1 MYELHKDRYLYLK
14 NKRKNVSDNQD
25 FWRFHEEYTKAEM
38 QRWNDVI
45 RARDSYT
52 YWYDFSGDYDTIRD
66 PQFPIIMILSIF
78 LSIRDELK
86 KEREWF
92 ENLKKN
98 LKRFLP

>member
-1 MYELHKDRYLYLK
+1 M
-14 NKRKNVSDNQD
+14 SDNQD
-25 FWRFHEEYTKAEM
+25 FWRHVEETTEEEM
-38 QRWNDVI
+38 QRWNEAVQRYLELVGD
-45 RARDSYT
+45 RST

>member
-1 MYELHKDRYLYLK
+1 M
-14 NKRKNVSDNQD
+14 SDNQD

-38 QRWNDVI
+38 QRWNDVVQSYLKLFE
-45 RARDSYT
+45 DSST
-52 YWYDFSGDYDTIRD
+52 YWDDFSGYYDTIRD